1 MNLKKYAELKA
12 NKQKEMNDL
21 VEKVEKEERAM
32 TPEEDELFNN
42 LEKEIN
48 AINETVAKI
57 NKSRKLTE
65 EESTTN
71 EETDNEKKLSEEERA
86 LKVEE
91 RELEDFGKYIRNEV
105 LEERAG
111 EVQFKKGTNGAIVPQ
126 SIANKIIMTAYNV
139 SPILE
144 KTTPYNCKGKITI
157 PVYGKD
163 DAGNDITVGY
173 GEDFTALTEK
183 AGNFSGVDLEDYLI
197 GALAKL
203 GNSLINNSDLDL
215 ANIVINIMADYVRM
229 FLEKEILIGT
239 TGKITGCKDITKI
252 HEVATAVL
260 TYDDLVKLKNKVI
273 QSYRKG
279 SCWVMNQDTA
289 TAIELIKD
297 SDGRPMFVDDPT
309 GEFNGKILGYP
320 VFVSD
325 AMPDIESGKRP
336 IIFGNF
342 SGIALKKTK
351 ELEIQVLRE
360 LYATQHATGIVAW
373 LEADAKVENLQ
384 KLAALDIKAATTP
397 SNPSGDN

>member
-86 LKVEE
+86 LKIEE

-163 DAGNDITVGY
+163 DSGNDITVGY

-183 AGNFSGVDLEDYLI
+183 AGKFGGVDLEDYLI
-197 GALAKL
+197 GALSKL
-203 GNSLINNSDLDL
+203 GNSLINNTDLDL

-239 TGKITGCKDITKI
+239 TGKITGCKDITRI

-273 QSYRKG
+273 QAYRKG

-325 AMPDIESGKRP
+325 AMPDIEAGKRP

-360 LYATQHATGIVAW
+360 LYATEHATGIVAW

>member
-71 EETDNEKKLSEEERA
+71 EETDSEKKLSEEERA

-91 RELEDFGKYIRNEV
+91 RELEDFGKYIRDEV

-111 EVQFKKGTNGAIVPQ
+111 EVQFKKGTNGAIIPQ

-183 AGNFSGVDLEDYLI
+183 AGKFGGVDLEDNLI

-203 GNSLINNSDLDL
+203 GNSLINNTDLDL

-325 AMPDIESGKRP
+325 AMPDIEAGKRP